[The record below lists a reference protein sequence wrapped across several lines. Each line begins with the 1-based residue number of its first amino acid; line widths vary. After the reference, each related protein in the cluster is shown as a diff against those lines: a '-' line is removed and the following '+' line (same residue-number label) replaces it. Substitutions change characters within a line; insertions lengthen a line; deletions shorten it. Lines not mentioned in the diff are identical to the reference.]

1 VIPLVG
7 RPHAV
12 LGFGCAA
19 VVAAEAGYRTATS
32 DVWLLLQAA
41 IAALALVV
49 AWKAQERL
57 RIGPVVALAV
67 AFQASLVVLHL
78 ALGTEGDVDSSQV
91 FRLQGEALL
100 DGDYPR
106 SEYPTGAVL
115 LFGLEALVG
124 GGDTRVANA
133 LLMIPFHA
141 ATVAAIFAL
150 RTRWSPWLAAVVAF
164 WPLNAYAWEFKFDAA
179 PAALLAIGL
188 LLAQRG
194 RWAGSGAVLGLGTV
208 VKWSPALAFA
218 ALVVWL
224 VASHRRN
231 DARRCVAG
239 FAAAA
244 LLVYVPFLLWEP
256 SDVLAAYTRQGGR
269 GITAE
274 SVWYLFLRPAG
285 LAKVRGHLSYAA
297 GAPDWADTAAVA
309 LQLALVLGTI
319 LLTVR
324 LRHRPGAAIAVAA
337 LAPAVFLLTNR
348 IFSPQFLVPLF
359 AAWAIASALLVR
371 TRREQ
376 LAVGVGMATAS
387 TANAFVYPF
396 ALPYYAQTWV
406 AASLLLFVSA
416 LALTGWLLA
425 RAARESPEPTAEHVA
440 RRAAVPAEG

>member
-1 VIPLVG
+1 VVPVER

-12 LGFGCAA
+12 LAFAAAA

-49 AWKAQERL
+49 AFKAQERL
-57 RIGPVVALAV
+57 RLLPDVRLAV

-78 ALGTEGDVDSSQV
+78 ALGTEGDIDSSRV

-115 LFGLEALVG
+115 LFAFEALVG
-124 GGDTRVANA
+124 GSDTRAANA

-141 ATVAAIFAL
+141 ATVAAVFAL
-150 RTRWSPWLAAVVAF
+150 RTRWSAWLAAVVAL
-164 WPLNAYAWEFKFDAA
+164 WPLNAYSWEFKFDAA

-188 LLAQRG
+188 LFAYRR
-194 RWAGSGAVLGLGTV
+194 RWALSGVALGLGTV

-224 VASHRRN
+224 VASRHRGE
-231 DARRCVAG
+231 ARRCVAG
-239 FAAAA
+239 FVAAG

-256 SDVLAAYTRQGGR
+256 SDVLAAYTKQGGR

-274 SVWYLFLRPAG
+274 SVWYLLLRPLD
-285 LAKVRGHLSYAA
+285 LAEVRGHLSYAA
-297 GAPDWADTAAVA
+297 GAPAWADTGAVA

-319 LLTVR
+319 VLAAR
-324 LRHRPGAAIAVAA
+324 LRHRSGAAIAVAA
-337 LAPAVFLLTNR
+337 LAPALFLLTNR

-359 AAWAIASALLVR
+359 AAWAIAAALLVR
-371 TRREQ
+371 TKREQ
-376 LAVGVGMATAS
+376 LAVGIAMATAS

-406 AASLLLFVSA
+406 AASLVLFVTA
-416 LALTGWLLA
+416 LALTGWLLG
-425 RAARESPEPTAEHVA
+425 RSARESPE
-440 RRAAVPAEG
+440 RAAKHVERRDPVPTSS

>member
-1 VIPLVG
+1 MQR

-12 LGFGCAA
+12 LAFAAAA

-41 IAALALVV
+41 VAALALVV
-49 AWKAQERL
+49 AWKAQEQLRL
-57 RIGPVVALAV
+57 VPVVGLAV

-78 ALGTEGDVDSSQV
+78 ALGTEGDVDSSRV

-100 DGDYPR
+100 EGDYPR

-115 LFGLEALVG
+115 LFAFEALVG
-124 GGDTRVANA
+124 GGDTRAANA
-133 LLMIPFHA
+133 VLMIPFHA
-141 ATVAAIFAL
+141 ATVAAVFAL
-150 RTRWSPWLAAVVAF
+150 RTRWSAWLAAVVAF
-164 WPLNAYAWEFKFDAA
+164 WPLNAYSWEFKFDAA

-188 LLAQRG
+188 LFAYRQ
-194 RWAGSGAVLGLGTV
+194 RWALSGAALGLGTV

-224 VASHRRN
+224 VASRQRGE
-231 DARRCVAG
+231 ARRCVAG
-239 FAAAA
+239 FVAAA

-256 SDVLAAYTRQGGR
+256 SDVLAAYTKQGGR

-274 SVWYLFLRPAG
+274 SVWYLLLRPLD
-285 LAKVRGHLSYAA
+285 LAEVRGHLSYAA
-297 GAPDWADTAAVA
+297 GAPAWADTGAVA
-309 LQLALVLGTI
+309 LQLGLVVGTI
-319 LLTVR
+319 VLATR

-337 LAPAVFLLTNR
+337 LAPALFLLTNR

-359 AAWAIASALLVR
+359 AAWAIAAAFLVR

-376 LAVGVGMATAS
+376 LAVGIAMAAAS

-406 AASLLLFVSA
+406 AASVVLFASGLL
-416 LALTGWLLA
+416 LTGWLLSRAGQA
-425 RAARESPEPTAEHVA
+425 RVRGQCSDPDSREPPSS
-440 RRAAVPAEG
+440 RS